1 MLTVT
6 MHDARAFLDR
16 AEAWLLRSEAEHNV
30 VLGNALLLLEGV
42 SAWRPPFYLATV
54 ERGSEVLGCVMRTP
68 PDGLLLTS
76 VPLDALPIVAAQL
89 AGMYTTLE
97 EAWGPEDVV
106 TAFAE
111 LWAHGHG
118 VRWSI
123 QGRYQRYAASRV
135 VPVAR
140 PAPGTLRN
148 GGDADRGLLRRWGS
162 DYAAETP
169 TRVDVPRFFETML
182 ERRRL
187 YLWDDGEP
195 CSLATLSGFTPNGA
209 RVSAVYTPPEFR
221 NRGYASTAV
230 AAVMEK
236 ALEERRFCV
245 IMADLANPVSN
256 GIYRKLGCRP
266 LNEIVHVSFSKADAT
281 AEP

>member
-6 MHDARAFLDR
+6 MHDARGFLGR

-30 VLGNALLLLEGV
+30 ILGNALLLLEGY
-42 SAWRPPFYLATV
+42 SAWSPPFYLATV

-76 VPLDALPIVAAQL
+76 VPLEALPTVAAQL
-89 AGMYTTLE
+89 AGMYATLE

-111 LWAHGHG
+111 LWAGGHG

-123 QGRYQRYAASRV
+123 RGRYQRYVASGV

-140 PAPGTLRN
+140 PAPGTLRT
-148 GGDADRGLLRRWGS
+148 GEDSDRDRVRRWGS

-169 TRVDVPRFFETML
+169 TRVNVPRFFETML

-187 YLWDDGEP
+187 YLWDDGGP
-195 CSLATLSGFTPNGA
+195 RSLATLSGFTPNGV
-209 RVSAVYTPPEFR
+209 RVSGVYTPPEFR
-221 NRGYASTAV
+221 NRRYASTV
-230 AAVMEK
+230 TAAVMGK

-245 IMADLANPVSN
+245 VMADLANPTSN

-266 LNEIVHVSFSKADAT
+266 LNEVIHVSFSEANAT
-281 AEP
+281 A